1 MKGKTM
7 ARVARP
13 EDAAEMRKKLL
24 RGAYAAI
31 AEHGFST
38 VTLQDVADQAGV
50 SKALALYYFK
60 NKEQLLVAVMERI
73 DGIIRARAAQA
84 ISDNASEGPR
94 AQLLAYLGALTQG
107 AERHR
112 DFYRVY
118 LDFLSAGLRKAEM
131 RVSTRSFI
139 VGCEALEEGVVAR
152 GIAEGDF
159 RRDLDPREAAA
170 VIRALIDG
178 LSIEWLFRDD
188 EPFAHFCTRLRRAVF
203 GYLAA

>member
-1 MKGKTM
+1 M
-7 ARVARP
+7 ARVAKP
-13 EDAAEMRKKLL
+13 EVVAEMRKRLL

-31 AEHGFST
+31 AEHGFGA

-73 DGIIRARAAQA
+73 DGIIRTRAAQA
-84 ISDNASEGPR
+84 IRDNADQGPR
-94 AQLLAYLGALTQG
+94 AQLLAYLGALTLG
-107 AERHR
+107 AEKHR

-131 RVSTRSFI
+131 RSSTRTFI
-139 VGCEALEEGVVAR
+139 VGCETLEEEVVAR
-152 GIAEGDF
+152 GVVEGEF
-159 RRDLDPREAAA
+159 RRDLDPHEAAA
-170 VIRALIDG
+170 VVRALIDG

-188 EPFAHFCTRLRRAVF
+188 EPFDQFRRRLHAAVF
-203 GYLAA
+203 RYLGA